1 MLEELARKLDAWVAD
16 QNLTAAAEGLPRI
29 KPSTIRVV
37 GQSALLEAKLPL
49 RLLATRD
56 VDVKA
61 DYEDSVRRRFAELLA
76 KAGLELDALGHEIW
90 MPKETR
96 YAPLYDG
103 NWVKLLVAEPEA
115 VLVSKALKAPAKN
128 HVLLIEY
135 LALGPSQRFLELA
148 DKYSVD
154 LEQFL

>member
-1 MLEELARKLDAWVAD
+1 VLKELARKLDEWVAD
-16 QNLTAAAEGLPRI
+16 QNVMAAAEGLPRI

-56 VDVKA
+56 VDVKG
-61 DYEDSVRRRFAELLA
+61 DYEDAVRRRFAELLA
-76 KAGLELDALGHEIW
+76 KAGLELAALGHEIW

-103 NWVKLLVAEPEA
+103 KWVKLLLAEPEA
-115 VLVSKALKAPAKN
+115 VLVSKALKAPAK
-128 HVLLIEY
+128 HRALLTEY
-135 LALGPSQRFLELA
+135 LALGASQRFVELA
-148 DKYSVD
+148 QKYSVD
-154 LEQFL
+154 LERFL